1 MKVHQITEA
10 GMLDGILAKAREI
23 VNTNTGRTN
32 TSGASASGNAQ
43 ASGQQDINAA
53 LNSIT
58 AELFPR
64 IDRAVQ
70 AGDRSTLTRTLSR
83 SAQYV
88 LSQLPNPDALTA
100 HQQDRIEDAVFRQV
114 IQRMADTAGLANHG
128 GGNRDWTPI
137 GRNDPRMFIE
147 IVVDPT
153 KIREYGL

>member
-1 MKVHQITEA
+1 
-10 GMLDGILAKAREI
+10 MLDGILAKARDI

-32 TSGASASGNAQ
+32 TSGGSAGSNTQ
-43 ASGQQDINAA
+43 ASGQQDINAE
-53 LNSIT
+53 LNRIT

-100 HQQDRIEDAVFRQV
+100 HQRDRIEDAVFRQV
-114 IQRMADTAGLANHG
+114 IQRMADTAQLSRHG
-128 GGNRDWTPI
+128 GGNINWTPI

-147 IVVDPT
+147 IVIDPT